1 MFEFVDTPEQKEIR
15 SSVRAFVKEDVIPVA
30 EEFDRR
36 RESPLHIYQKFYEDG
51 WMDRFLPKDGKDGS
65 PYLVD
70 GLIVTEEL
78 AYGCAGVSSAIM
90 MPIFFN
96 RLALLYLSGKQ
107 RSEFRKSLAQKPFL
121 TAFSASELEAGSDML
136 ALRTRANRNERGY
149 LISGDKAF
157 SSNIRHARYVIVM
170 ARTGPDD
177 AKSMDAFSWFL
188 VPTDAKGLEI
198 GDAWDTLGLR
208 SVDVSPIHFEDVEV
222 SENYLLGKEG
232 EGLPLM
238 AENIHQ
244 SRSAIAAV
252 AVGIARRAR
261 DEIMKYGRRRKLYGD
276 RLYKLQDYRF
286 QLVEM
291 EKDIAAARALVW
303 LSGLKADQGQ
313 DHSKEASI
321 AKVFAG
327 QMVMR
332 VTGSASMMMGSLGY
346 TSAAIV
352 EKLLRDARHVAI
364 VEGPEPV
371 QKEMIFAQMLRRG
384 VY

>member
-15 SSVRAFVKEDVIPVA
+15 SSVKAFVKEDVIPVA
-30 EEFDRR
+30 EEYDRR

-51 WMDRFLPKDGKDGS
+51 WMARFLPGNLKEGEAW
-65 PYLVD
+65 VVNA
-70 GLIVTEEL
+70 LIVTEEL

-90 MPIFFN
+90 MPVFFN
-96 RLALLYLSGKQ
+96 RLALLYLSGDEQ
-107 RSEFRKSLAQKPFL
+107 AEFRKSLAEKPFL
-121 TAFSASELEAGSDML
+121 TAFSASEHEAGSDML
-136 ALRTRANRNERGY
+136 ALRTRARRNGGSY
-149 LISGDKAF
+149 IISGEKAF

-188 VPTDAKGLEI
+188 VPTDAEGLEI

-208 SVDVSPIHFEDVEV
+208 SIDVSPILFEDVEV
-222 SENYLLGKEG
+222 SKRYRLGDEG
-232 EGLPLM
+232 EGLPMM

-244 SRSAIAAV
+244 SRTAIAAV

-332 VTGSASMMMGSLGY
+332 VTGSASMMMGSVGY